1 MCSLTLECVLLLQ
14 LDMKLLK
21 KREALV
27 RKGSKVE
34 KVKLSKA
41 IVQVSIFFFS
51 FSLKTISRI
60 EKVKLSKTIVQV
72 CVFHVFQLCSFF
84 EQGRK
89 GRAPNAKPHALDPT
103 LNPKP

>member
-41 IVQVSIFFFS
+41 IVQV
-51 FSLKTISRI
+51 
-60 EKVKLSKTIVQV
+60 